1 MSHIKHQLQEEE
13 EIKQGRDQKESPK
26 DDSDDTLDDTLVEEQ
41 EMKTIISRKKVSK
54 KLSLQQALM
63 LRNVEKSVKVAVE
76 AKKNVTPK
84 EIFSLNDALTKFN
97 VNDEQDK
104 QLPDSHVGEIENI
117 QQEEHETKQDST
129 AAVE

>member
-13 EIKQGRDQKESPK
+13 EIKQGRNQKKSPK
-26 DDSDDTLDDTLVEEQ
+26 DDSDDTLVEEQ

-104 QLPDSHVGEIENI
+104 QLPDRHVGEIENI
-117 QQEEHETKQDST
+117 QQEEHEIIQDST

>member
-13 EIKQGRDQKESPK
+13 EIKQGRDQKKSPK
-26 DDSDDTLDDTLVEEQ
+26 DDSDDTLVEEQ

-117 QQEEHETKQDST
+117 QQEEHEIIQDST